1 MPSRED
7 AANQGQKS
15 PNVREPRPGLDR
27 SPHAVMTPRRGAQL
41 PSLAVA
47 EQIAILLPNLL
58 PNAMGRAVPSR
69 RERFSPIASPS
80 AAHCNDGLKGRER
93 RCHALSR
100 FRSFYLRCEAMAAPS
115 PLAGNYLPAYYVACD
130 LAEWEIEI

>member
-1 MPSRED
+1 MVFHGTASISVKTQGSSGPSNAQSNRR
-7 AANQGQKS
+7 AQTAS
-15 PNVREPRPGLDR
+15 PNKLGGSKNFLEAAGVWG
-27 SPHAVMTPRRGAQL
+27 
-41 PSLAVA
+41 
-47 EQIAILLPNLL
+47 
-58 PNAMGRAVPSR
+58 PSR